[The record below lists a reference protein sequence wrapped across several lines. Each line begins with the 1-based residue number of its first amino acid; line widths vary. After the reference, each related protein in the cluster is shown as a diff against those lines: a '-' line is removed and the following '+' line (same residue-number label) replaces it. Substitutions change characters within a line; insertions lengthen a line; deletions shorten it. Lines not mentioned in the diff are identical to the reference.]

1 MNYRLDIE
9 NKRFDFM
16 TFVFIFALFFCLFSC
31 NKEGKTSVLILVKDS
46 NDLPVN
52 NAVVRLYSVSNGSSQ
67 ALPLIELSAET
78 NANGNAMFD
87 LSGFYNLGQ
96 TGFGILYISAEK
108 NGLFTQEYIEVIEEQ
123 SNEKILFL

>member
-1 MNYRLDIE
+1 MNYR
-9 NKRFDFM
+9 FDKQKQKFHLRN
-16 TFVFIFALFFCLFSC
+16 FIFIICLSCCLFSC
-31 NKEGKTSVLILVKDS
+31 NKEAPTSVLILVKDANNS
-46 NDLPVN
+46 PVN
-52 NAVVRLYSVSNGSSQ
+52 NAVVRLYSAPNASSQ

-96 TGFGILYISAEK
+96 TGFGVLCVSVEK

>member
-31 NKEGKTSVLILVKDS
+31 NKEGKTSVLILVKDA

-52 NAVVRLYSVSNGSSQ
+52 NAVVRLYSVSNASPQ